1 MKCNVSSFSSV
12 KGAKKGLKTWDA
24 KVGIMPELDNDLYCT
39 YQRMYKLSHL
49 TGGIF
54 ISSEDLG
61 ALGLLQ
67 LCKVVL

>member
-1 MKCNVSSFSSV
+1 M

-24 KVGIMPELDNDLYCT
+24 KLGIMPELDNDLYCT

-61 ALGLLQ
+61 ALGLL
-67 LCKVVL
+67 